1 MEVSHSDI
9 QTIMIV
15 LIVLYVIYD
24 YFYKSDKPKRKRK
37 PISQSVKDKVWR
49 RDGGKCVECGS
60 NERIEFDHII
70 PFSKGGTDTY
80 RNLQILCER
89 CNRSK
94 SNNIG

>member
-1 MEVSHSDI
+1 ME
-9 QTIMIV
+9 
-15 LIVLYVIYD
+15 LIVVAVIGYLIYD
-24 YFYKSDKPKRKRK
+24 YYYQSDKPKRKRK

-60 NERIEFDHII
+60 NKKIEFDHII

-80 RNLQILCER
+80 RNLQILCEKY
-89 CNRSK
+89 NRSK